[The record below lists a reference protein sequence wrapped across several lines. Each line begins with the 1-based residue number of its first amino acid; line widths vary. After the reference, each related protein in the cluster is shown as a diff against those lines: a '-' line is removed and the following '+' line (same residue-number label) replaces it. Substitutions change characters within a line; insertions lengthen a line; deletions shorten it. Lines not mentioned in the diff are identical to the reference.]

1 MIGSSANN
9 LTEAR
14 WVYVVIAVVGVVA
27 VSYFKRGL
35 RAITGTNQFRALLV
49 GAAATFGFVV
59 LTDALYV
66 NPSLW
71 QFADQDADEESD
83 DSGTADRDTRA
94 RMEELQFGE
103 QARIDSEIAAIRAA
117 RAGSTQAS
125 APQVYFLGFAGVG
138 EERVFA
144 GEIALAAQ
152 RVGERYKSTPR
163 SLLLVNDRRDPG
175 KLPLAT
181 VPALRHALRELG
193 EVMGPEDVLFLA
205 LSSHGSQD
213 ATVDVSNEGM
223 APAELAAGTL
233 AQMLKESHIR
243 WKVIVIS
250 ACYAGGFID
259 TLRDDHTI
267 VIASAA
273 QDRTSFG
280 CTDDRD
286 LTYFG
291 EAFYR
296 DALPRAA
303 SLRAAFEAARAAI
316 GKREK
321 QEQFEASD
329 PQAYFGALL
338 EGKIRAM
345 EAAPAPATAH

>member
-1 MIGSSANN
+1 
-9 LTEAR
+9 
-14 WVYVVIAVVGVVA
+14 
-27 VSYFKRGL
+27 
-35 RAITGTNQFRALLV
+35 
-49 GAAATFGFVV
+49 
-59 LTDALYV
+59 
-66 NPSLW
+66 
-71 QFADQDADEESD
+71 
-83 DSGTADRDTRA
+83 
-94 RMEELQFGE
+94 
-103 QARIDSEIAAIRAA
+103 
-117 RAGSTQAS
+117 
-125 APQVYFLGFAGVG
+125 
-138 EERVFA
+138 
-144 GEIALAAQ
+144 
-152 RVGERYKSTPR
+152 
-163 SLLLVNDRRDPG
+163 
-175 KLPLAT
+175 
-181 VPALRHALRELG
+181 
-193 EVMGPEDVLFLA
+193 MGPEDVLFLA

-329 PQAYFGALL
+329 PQAYFGT
-338 EGKIRAM
+338 AM
-345 EAAPAPATAH
+345 EAKLTALEGAGPGTVYGRSVAPLR